1 MSNQNPPKPV
11 AAKLKFTDAKANSF
25 ANKVLRWELLETK
38 LAPLLDTMPHV
49 KPVHAELV
57 QLLADAKT
65 LEFQVLGLKTGA
77 SKVAED
83 RRAMVK
89 AGDRLRSRLASAL
102 AFEHGS
108 TSVQLKEFGIRPRP
122 AGRTRTK
129 PAPVPNPQPEA
140 SAPPAAGTSGT
151 EKK

>member
-1 MSNQNPPKPV
+1 
-11 AAKLKFTDAKANSF
+11 
-25 ANKVLRWELLETK
+25 
-38 LAPLLDTMPHV
+38 MPHI

-57 QLLADAKT
+57 QLLADAKA
-65 LEFQVLGLKTGA
+65 LEFQVQGLKTGA

-129 PAPVPNPQPEA
+129 PAPAPNQQPAVPA
-140 SAPPAAGTSGT
+140 SPAAGTAET